1 MINYIKKYLSEEDKK
16 AISECIK
23 EIEKKTSGEIRLC
36 IKYKQKWSEKKY
48 SAKELAIR
56 EFHILGMHI
65 TKNKTGVLLFI
76 LLKDRKFEIV
86 ADEGINSKVEQK
98 IWIEIA
104 KEMSSHFSLSNFKE
118 GIIHTLN
125 AAGDLL
131 AKEFPPEKD
140 NVDELSNEV
149 VIE

>member
-23 EIEKKTSGEIRLC
+23 EIEKITSGEIRLC

-56 EFHILGMHI
+56 EFHKLGMHI

-76 LLKDRKFEIV
+76 LFKDRKFEIV

-98 IWIEIA
+98 VWNKIA
-104 KEMSSHFSLSNFKE
+104 KEMSNHFSLSNFKE

-125 AAGDLL
+125 AVGDLL

-140 NVDELSNEV
+140 NADELSNEV